1 MDEQLTPEQ
10 SQLRDS
16 AAKLC
21 RDFGGAKR
29 ARLLR
34 DRGQEIDAEAW
45 NAIRAAGWL
54 GVLAPEERGGL
65 GLGAVELYVLLE
77 QIGRQVLLVPMLETA
92 ALAWLLGRAP
102 GAAAA
107 TALQSVLAGGRL
119 IVPALQADGWDF
131 SPAAPAFEGQ
141 DQGKMLRITG
151 TIAAVPFAQSADEL
165 LLRVNAKDDTLLCL
179 VPRDHAGCTVTILRA
194 VDGSSAGSVVLT
206 DAALDETRIIAR
218 GPAAEKLASGTADL
232 LTLGTAIELLGL
244 AESALALTLDH
255 LKTRRQFGHA
265 LGSFQAL
272 QHRMV
277 DCFVELEL
285 DRSLLHRICMAR
297 DNGTALPAMIAAAKA
312 RSARNVAE
320 IMRAG
325 LQLHGAIGY
334 TDEHD
339 IGIFF
344 KRALVLAARCGN
356 EFMQSDRFARLTME
370 EAR

>member
-1 MDEQLTPEQ
+1 MDEQLTAEQ
-10 SQLRDS
+10 SQLRES
-16 AAKLC
+16 AARLC

-54 GVLAPEERGGL
+54 GVLAPEARGGL

-77 QIGRQVLLVPMLETA
+77 QIGRQALLVPLLETT
-92 ALAWLLGRAP
+92 ALAGLLGRAP

-107 TALQSVLAGGRL
+107 TALQSVLTGKGL

-131 SPAAPAFEGQ
+131 RPASPALDGRY
-141 DQGKMLRITG
+141 QGEMLHVSG
-151 TIAAVPFAQSADEL
+151 TVTAVPIAQSADEF
-165 LLRVNAKDDTLLCL
+165 LLRVNSTNDTLLCL
-179 VPRDHAGCTVTILRA
+179 VPRDHPGCTVTIVRA
-194 VDGSSAGSVVLT
+194 VDGSSAGKVALA
-206 DAALDETRIIAR
+206 DAALDETKIIAH
-218 GPAAEKLASGTADL
+218 GTVAEKLADDMADL
-232 LTLGTAIELLGL
+232 LALGTAIELLGL
-244 AESALALTLDH
+244 AESAFALTLDH
-255 LKTRRQFGHA
+255 LKTRRQFGHP

-277 DCFVELEL
+277 DGFVELEL
-285 DRSLLHRICMAR
+285 DRSLLHRICMAW
-297 DNGTALPAMIAAAKA
+297 DNGTAVPAMIAAAKA

-344 KRALVLAARCGN
+344 KRALVLAARYGN
-356 EFMQSDRFARLTME
+356 EFMQSERFARSTME
-370 EAR
+370 ET

>member
-1 MDEQLTPEQ
+1 MDEQLTAEQ

-21 RDFGGAKR
+21 GNFGGAKR

-34 DRGQEIDAEAW
+34 DRGQEIDTEAW

-54 GVLAPEERGGL
+54 GVFVPEERGGL

-77 QIGRQVLLVPMLETA
+77 QIGRQVLLLPLLETA
-92 ALAWLLGRAP
+92 ALALLLGRAP

-107 TALQSVLAGGRL
+107 MALQSVLAGERL

-131 SPAAPAFEGQ
+131 RRASRALEGHY
-141 DQGKMLRITG
+141 QGRMLHVKG
-151 TIAAVPFAQSADEL
+151 MVAAVPFVQSADEF
-165 LLRVNAKDDTLLCL
+165 LLRITARDETLLCL
-179 VPRDHAGCTVTILRA
+179 VPRDHSGCTV
-194 VDGSSAGSVVLT
+194 SVVRTIDGTSVGSIALA
-206 DAALDETRIIAR
+206 DAALYDTRIVAR
-218 GPAAEKLASGTADL
+218 GSEAETLVSGMENFLA
-232 LTLGTAIELLGL
+232 LGAAIELMGL
-244 AESALALTLDH
+244 AGSALALTLDH
-255 LKTRRQFGHA
+255 LKMRRQFGHA

-277 DCFVELEL
+277 DCFVDLEL
-285 DRSLLHRICMAR
+285 DRSLLHRICMAW
-297 DNGTALPAMIAAAKA
+297 DNGTALPAMVAAAKA
-312 RSARNVAE
+312 RSSRNAAE
-320 IMRAG
+320 IMRAA

-344 KRALVLAARCGN
+344 KRALVLAARYGN
-356 EFMQSDRFARLTME
+356 EFTQSDRFARLTMA
-370 EAR
+370 EA